1 MGKRRGRIEQSRGGE
16 GGEEEDENYI
26 AKAEVNERKLSKY
39 KLCPSFT
46 TCMCILRNF

>member
-1 MGKRRGRIEQSRGGE
+1 MGKRRGRIEQSRGG

-26 AKAEVNERKLSKY
+26 AYAEVNERKLSKH